1 MKSNTNWNGKTLVV
15 VPTADPLVTPRG
27 TSGRVDPPILRVPV
41 VIREVTIMAYPGRG
55 AIQQDTLTARGHTLT
70 APQLRS
76 PSQLHGH
83 AIDPSPEGGVG
94 VSDALERATIDNI
107 ARPDPASGSRTG
119 SGRLVDGQEFGYDDE
134 RRKYDAHYP
143 HGPDGQLL

>member
-1 MKSNTNWNGKTLVV
+1 M
-15 VPTADPLVTPRG
+15 
-27 TSGRVDPPILRVPV
+27 
-41 VIREVTIMAYPGRG
+41 
-55 AIQQDTLTARGHTLT
+55 
-70 APQLRS
+70 
-76 PSQLHGH
+76 
-83 AIDPSPEGGVG
+83 G